1 MVVVWKVNAVWS
13 DPISDLLTRIR
24 NAVRVR
30 RKYVQIPSSNVKVG
44 ITKVLLEEGY
54 IRSFDVI
61 EDTKQGILRIELKYG
76 PRGED
81 IINKIDRVSRPGCRK
96 YAKAADLPRVL
107 DGLGTLIVS
116 TSQGVLGD
124 RACRQKKVGG
134 ELLCKV
140 Y

>member
-81 IINKIDRVSRPGCRK
+81 IINKIDRVSRPGRRT

-124 RACRQKKVGG
+124 RACREKKVGG
-134 ELLCKV
+134 ELLCTV